1 MKRTSI
7 LFILFSFLMFST
19 CVEPYDF
26 EFGEIDD
33 VGIAI
38 EGYLSDLPG
47 VHQVRV
53 SKTTK
58 LGDSFGVVID
68 YVINAKVTI
77 VDDLGGIIPL
87 DHTTFGVY
95 KTDENAVAEEGRTY
109 KVRVIL
115 INGTT
120 YESSFEVLP
129 EKSSETSNISYEVTT
144 RGTVINNINTQVPG
158 IELVTNLRKDAQT
171 RFYKWDVNHYLIIES
186 DSGPNKTLE
195 EEKTASDTALRYCFV
210 KNNPFQEL
218 YLQRD
223 FSDGS
228 QTGTT
233 YTKPLQFIPFN
244 KDFEWQFAIESYML
258 EIDEKAFTFWE
269 GIDNLSKSSGSLFDP
284 APYSVIGNIDRIGDA
299 APERALGYFGVY
311 RATVDRQILTQTSL
325 GISLVTNDCTVIP
338 SQSPNPPPQPCQ
350 DCRLYTTFAENY
362 QNRPPS
368 WWQY

>member
-1 MKRTSI
+1 MKRTNI
-7 LFILFSFLMFST
+7 LFILFCLLMFST

-26 EFGEIDD
+26 EYGEIDD

-38 EGYLSDLPG
+38 EGYLSDLQG

-58 LGDSFGVVID
+58 LGDSFGVEID
-68 YVINAKVTI
+68 YVINARVSI

-87 DHTTFGVY
+87 SHTTFGVY
-95 KTDENAVAEEGRTY
+95 KTDESAVAEDGRNY
-109 KVRVIL
+109 KVRVVL

-129 EKSSETSNISYEVTT
+129 EKSPEISNISYEIATKELIVD
-144 RGTVINNINTQVPG
+144 NNTTQVEG
-158 IELVTNLRKDAQT
+158 LALNTSLRKGTQT
-171 RFYKWDVNHYLIIES
+171 HFYRWEVNQYLIIES

-195 EEKTASDTALRYCFV
+195 QEKTASDTALRYCFV

-228 QTGTT
+228 QTGTA
-233 YTKPLQFIPFN
+233 YTKPLQFIPFS
-244 KDFEWQFAIESYML
+244 KDFEHQFAIESYML
-258 EIDEKAFTFWE
+258 EMDEKAFTFWE

-299 APERALGYFGVY
+299 EPERALGYFGVY
-311 RATVDRQILTQTSL
+311 RATVDRKILTQTSL

-350 DCRLYTTFAENY
+350 DCRLYNNFAENY